1 MNTAAAV
8 GAMVVA
14 LGYAVVNAFGT
25 WMVARRNSA
34 VAAGFFAAAISLT
47 VGAMAVAFALSGA
60 VVWVTIGASLASL
73 SSWFNA
79 RLVMRRVV
87 AWRHWLRLFVG
98 VVVVASAYVAVHG
111 R

>member
-1 MNTAAAV
+1 VNTGAAV
-8 GAMVVA
+8 AAMVIA

-25 WMVARRNSA
+25 WMVARRNSG

-47 VGAMAVAFALSGA
+47 VGAMAVAFALPGA
-60 VVWVTIGASLASL
+60 VVWVTSGALLASL

-87 AWRHWLRLFVG
+87 AWRHWVRFAVG
-98 VVVVASAYVAVHG
+98 VIVVASAYLAVRG
-111 R
+111 A